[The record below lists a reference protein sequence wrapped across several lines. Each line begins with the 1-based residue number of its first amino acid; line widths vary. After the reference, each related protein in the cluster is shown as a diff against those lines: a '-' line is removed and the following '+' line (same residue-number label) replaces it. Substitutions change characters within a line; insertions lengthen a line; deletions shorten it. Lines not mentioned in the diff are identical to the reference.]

1 MGGSEAIV
9 IVGGGLGGLT
19 TALALGR
26 AGRRVRVLEQAPEF
40 GAIGYGIQ
48 LGPNVVPMFDR
59 LGVTAAVLDK
69 GDVPDA
75 CLMVDAY
82 SGEEIVRLPLGV
94 SFRERFRHPYIIIHR
109 VDLHQVLMDACRA
122 RPEIAF
128 EPAAAAA
135 GFEDR
140 GDRVIV
146 HTADGRGIEGAAL
159 VGADGLHSAIRAKLR
174 RESAPHQFGYVAQ
187 RTLVPMG
194 EVPDLVPRQNVY
206 LWSGPGFHMVHYPLR
221 HGTLFNIV
229 AVYRTSTFADRLE
242 ERDHRAEVQR
252 IYAGTH
258 PAMQAMLAMMN
269 LERRW
274 PLADRDPIRHWHKG
288 RVTLVGDA
296 AHPTL
301 QSLAQGACM
310 AIEDGVCLA
319 ALIDLAD
326 GDYERAFAQYESERY
341 VRTARLQL
349 ESRYMWDIYH
359 AEDIARDVMRQ
370 TFADRTEEDVFRCLA
385 WLYDGFRIPTR
396 LPSAALKE

>member
-1 MGGSEAIV
+1 MGGSEPIL

-26 AGRRVRVLEQAPEF
+26 AGRCVRVLEQAPEF

-82 SGEEIVRLPLGV
+82 SGEEIARLPLGV

-109 VDLHQVLMDACRA
+109 VDLHQALMDACRA

-146 HTADGRGIEGAAL
+146 QTADGRSIEGAAL
-159 VGADGLHSAIRAKLR
+159 VGADGLRSTIRAKLR
-174 RESAPHQFGYVAQ
+174 RESEPHQFGYVAQ

-194 EVPDLVPRQNVY
+194 EVPDPVPRQNVY

-229 AVYRTSTFADRLE
+229 AVYRTATFADRLE

-252 IYAGTH
+252 TYAGTH
-258 PAMQAMLAMMN
+258 PAMQAMLTMMN

-326 GDYERAFAQYESERY
+326 GDYERAFAQYESERS

-349 ESRYMWDIYH
+349 ESRYMWGIYH

-370 TFADRTEEDVFRCLA
+370 TFSDRTEEDVFRCLA
-385 WLYDGFRIPTR
+385 WLYDGFRIPTQ